1 MRWAGTVIVFV
12 KNQINKTLLN
22 KLLLLILLAFS
33 NLAFAED
40 SDTDGIN
47 DDVDNCSSVSNADQV
62 DSDSDGYGDA
72 CDLYP
77 EDPSVRRQTL
87 WDHLTLFLS
96 DTFLPVTYPV

>member
-87 WDHLTLFLS
+87 WNHLTLFLS

>member
-87 WDHLTLFLS
+87 WDRLTLFLS

>member
-12 KNQINKTLLN
+12 KNQNNKTLMN
-22 KLLLLILLAFS
+22 KLLLLILLVFS

-72 CDLYP
+72 CDLI
-77 EDPSVRRQTL
+77 S
-87 WDHLTLFLS
+87 
-96 DTFLPVTYPV
+96 